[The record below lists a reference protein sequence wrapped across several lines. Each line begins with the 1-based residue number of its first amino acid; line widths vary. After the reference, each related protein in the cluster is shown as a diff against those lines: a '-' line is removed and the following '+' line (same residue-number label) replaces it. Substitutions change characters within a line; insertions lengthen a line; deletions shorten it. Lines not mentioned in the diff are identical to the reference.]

1 MSKNK
6 PFTKVEIIEE
16 ARDDDDY
23 ENGFLVKPSKVLV
36 NGQPVRVE
44 RHGIVVEPG
53 GAMQVSRVQLTL
65 LVDEVS
71 IRRVP
76 NGYTEGKTSTSTG
89 AHLHFEGPVCFND
102 VSEFAE
108 YVTTKKRRRER
119 LQEDFNNDDFD

>member
-16 ARDDDDY
+16 ARNDQDY

-53 GAMQVSRVQLTL
+53 DVVQVSKVQLTL

-76 NGYTEGKTSTSTG
+76 KGYSESKTSTSTG
-89 AHLHFEGPVCFND
+89 QHLHFEGQVYTKSPE
-102 VSEFAE
+102 EFAE
-108 YVTTKKRRRER
+108 YIEKRKER
-119 LQEDFNNDDFD
+119 SRKLTEDFNNDDFD